1 MLLDLSRIRTAHAH
15 IEERYPREAL
25 RRSDDVYE
33 IVAPVEL
40 TFDLDKKGDRYRLLG
55 QVRTKLELACSR
67 CVDPFVVLID
77 SAFDL
82 DYRPQAANTGEGELE
97 VEDDDLSTAYYE
109 DDAIDL
115 DQLIREQL
123 YLALPMKPLC
133 TETCRGLCPLCG
145 INLNRSACACERT
158 WDDPRLAVLK
168 ALKKDS

>member
-1 MLLDLSRIRTAHAH
+1 
-15 IEERYPREAL
+15 
-25 RRSDDVYE
+25 
-33 IVAPVEL
+33 
-40 TFDLDKKGDRYRLLG
+40 
-55 QVRTKLELACSR
+55 
-67 CVDPFVVLID
+67 VDPFLWPID

-82 DYRPQAANTGEGELE
+82 DYRPQTANTGEGELE
-97 VEDDDLSTAYYE
+97 VDDDDLSTAYYE
-109 DDAIDL
+109 GDAIDL